1 MTPSKKRTLQ
11 ILSRMTAEEHYQN
24 YAQLALVTRALHTAL
39 FGAIASGTAS
49 ALLGVANSRGWAPE
63 ISSSLGVVALAAA
76 FYTLSM
82 VAFLVFSKKVS

>member
-24 YAQLALVTRALHTAL
+24 YAQLALVTRALQTAL

-49 ALLGVANSRGWAPE
+49 ALLGVAKSRGWAPG
-63 ISSSLGVVALAAA
+63 ISDSLGIVSLASA

-82 VAFLVFSKKVS
+82 VALLVFFKKVP

>member
-24 YAQLALVTRALHTAL
+24 YAQLALVTRALQTAL

-49 ALLGVANSRGWAPE
+49 ALLAVANSRGWAPE